1 MFEINQEIKLDGQI
15 WRIVGIGTYSDEK
28 QATFLHLAS
37 TTIFRKQRNGDCP
50 IQMCDWVKS
59 ELLIQ

>member
-1 MFEINQEIKLDGQI
+1 MFEINQEIKIDGHT
-15 WRIVGIGTYSDEK
+15 WRIIGIGIYSDKK
-28 QATFLHLAS
+28 QATYLHLAS
-37 TTIFRKQRNGDCP
+37 TTIFRKQRNGDRP